1 MEERSFY
8 YRYCIVIPA
17 SFQKMSEY
25 LEECLKAYDF
35 NIQIFTEN
43 KKRYICL
50 GQKNEKRMLEQ
61 AEILKI
67 KKPKNNPEKI
77 SEDSL
82 LDKRIID
89 LENKEF
95 FKYKNYNEYLPNQEY
110 YELYYELNQN
120 KKLEN
125 NIRYGL
131 GLFTESE
138 MLYIEK
144 SILENIP
151 ITDLAKFNE
160 LLLEAKKKKKKY
172 IIYENSLFD
181 TLISCH
187 IISESFPLH
196 VSDLSNQ
203 ISKKIISMKPN
214 LLRSYFNDEM
224 ALYFSWLEHYSN
236 FLTIPALISFIIF
249 VISNIASKKINEILY
264 ILYAFGII
272 IWAQFF
278 IVSWNRKESEL
289 KVLWG
294 NDDLEFEKEDKRKE
308 FVGEIRKSIITGKDE
323 LFYPE
328 KKKLINYSISCG
340 ITLIFICFALFIH
353 IISLNLRNLISD
365 ESPKLLLMPRY
376 KQFGKQRLHNNSL
389 SKLILPIKN
398 IILGIFGAIFDK
410 VNIYLTEKENHR
422 SKTHYY
428 NSYIIK
434 KFIFESLNYF
444 FDMFYIAFAL
454 NNLIETTNTI
464 KSFLYLNEIL
474 RVMTEMV
481 FPMIKN
487 MIYIGNINDKK
498 NLNEMRLILDKNI
511 DKKEILKQ
519 ANFKVFN
526 PYYEYYPLIQEFC
539 FMTLF
544 AFCVPLTPI
553 LLIITNNIEMRS
565 DYTKVCLI
573 TRRPEVVKKKNI
585 GAWKYIIEFIGIMS
599 IITNVMFCYLYNY
612 TNGETKYSL
621 ISFTIWEHFIIFF
634 IVLFRFFFPLST
646 NWVRIYKARKFYK
659 RSSSF
664 IKLEKNEINNK

>member
-8 YRYCIVIPA
+8 YRYCIVIPT
-17 SFQKMSEY
+17 SYQKMYEY
-25 LEECLKAYDF
+25 LEECLKANDF
-35 NIQIFTEN
+35 NIQTFNEN

-50 GQKNEKRMLEQ
+50 GQKNEKKLLEQ

-67 KKPKNNPEKI
+67 KKPKNNPEEKI
-77 SEDSL
+77 SNDSL

-89 LENKEF
+89 LENKDY
-95 FKYKNYNEYLPNQEY
+95 FKYKNYKEFLPNQEY
-110 YELYYELNQN
+110 NELYYDLNQN
-120 KKLEN
+120 KKEEKN
-125 NIRYGL
+125 KRYGL

-160 LLLEAKKKKKKY
+160 LLLETKKKKKKY

-196 VSDLSNQ
+196 VSDLTNK

-224 ALYFSWLEHYSN
+224 ALYFSWLEHYTN
-236 FLTIPALISFIIF
+236 FLTIPALISIIIF
-249 VISNIASKKINEILY
+249 VIAKIASKKINEILY
-264 ILYAFGII
+264 IIYAFGII
-272 IWAQFF
+272 IWVQFF

-328 KKKLINYSISCG
+328 KKKLINYSISCA
-340 ITLIFICFALFIH
+340 ITLLFISFALFIH

-376 KQFGKQRLHNNSL
+376 KKFGKQRLENNSL
-389 SKLILPIKN
+389 SKLILPVKN
-398 IILGIFGAIFDK
+398 IILGIFGGIFDK
-410 VNIYLTEKENHR
+410 VNIYLTEKENHK
-422 SKTHYY
+422 SKAHYY

-454 NNLIETTNTI
+454 NDLIETTNTI
-464 KSFLYLNEIL
+464 KSFLYINEIL
-474 RVMTEMV
+474 RMMTEMV
-481 FPMIKN
+481 FPLIKN
-487 MIYIGNINDKK
+487 MIYIGNIKDKE
-498 NLNEMRLILDKNI
+498 NLNEARLILDKNI

-519 ANFKVFN
+519 ANFKAFN
-526 PYYEYYPLIQEFC
+526 SYYEYYPLIQEFC

-553 LLIITNNIEMRS
+553 LLLITNNIEMRS

-573 TRRPEVVKKKNI
+573 TRRPEVIKKKNI

-612 TNGETKYSL
+612 SSGEKKYSL
-621 ISFTIWEHFIIFF
+621 ITFTFWEHLLILF
-634 IVLFRFFFPLST
+634 IVIFRFFFPLSKQ
-646 NWVRIYKARKFYK
+646 WVRIYKARKFFK
-659 RSSSF
+659 RRESF
-664 IKLEKNEINNK
+664 VKLEKNLIN